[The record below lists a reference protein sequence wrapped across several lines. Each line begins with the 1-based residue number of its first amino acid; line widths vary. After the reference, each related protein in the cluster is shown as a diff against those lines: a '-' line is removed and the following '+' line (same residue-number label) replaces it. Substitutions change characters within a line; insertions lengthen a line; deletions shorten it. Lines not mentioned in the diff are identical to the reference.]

1 MLFNS
6 LRFLIFFPIV
16 TLLYFIIPKRVRYL
30 WLLAASYYFYMC
42 WNPKYA
48 LLLLFSTA
56 VTYASGLLLAGAKTV
71 RAKKGW
77 VAASF
82 AVNLAILFFFKYF
95 DFAVGNLNA
104 LLGVLGAQP
113 VTPHFDVVLPVG
125 ISFYIFQALSYTVDV
140 YRGDIAPVRNFFR
153 YALFVSFF
161 PQLVAGPIER
171 SDNLLPQLENPQPFS
186 YARMRS
192 GLVRMGWGLFQKMV
206 VADRMAILADRV
218 FGNVAEY
225 AGFEIV
231 LAVLF
236 FSVQIYCDFAGY
248 SNVAIGAAEVLGIRL
263 MDNFERPYFAKSIK
277 DVWRRWHISLSTW
290 FRDYLYIPLG
300 GNRKGCVRKY
310 LNLMITFLLSG
321 LWHGAS
327 WHYVVWGGLH
337 GAYQVVGDVTE
348 PVRRR
353 LRTRLHVEDKR
364 WYGVFRMLITFLLV
378 CLGWIF
384 FRAKTVSDAFLAL
397 RQMFSVFNPGIV
409 KNGLLYTLGLDKY
422 DFWAAIAAAAVLFIV
437 DALLQTRDLRAS
449 LEKKPFWLRWPVY
462 LLLIVVLLVFG
473 VYGPQYDAS
482 AFIYFQF

>member
-1 MLFNS
+1 M
-6 LRFLIFFPIV
+6 
-16 TLLYFIIPKRVRYL
+16 
-30 WLLAASYYFYMC
+30 
-42 WNPKYA
+42 
-48 LLLLFSTA
+48 
-56 VTYASGLLLAGAKTV
+56 
-71 RAKKGW
+71 
-77 VAASF
+77 
-82 AVNLAILFFFKYF
+82 
-95 DFAVGNLNA
+95 
-104 LLGVLGAQP
+104 
-113 VTPHFDVVLPVG
+113 
-125 ISFYIFQALSYTVDV
+125 
-140 YRGDIAPVRNFFR
+140 
-153 YALFVSFF
+153 
-161 PQLVAGPIER
+161 
-171 SDNLLPQLENPQPFS
+171 
-186 YARMRS
+186 
-192 GLVRMGWGLFQKMV
+192 
-206 VADRMAILADRV
+206 
-218 FGNVAEY
+218 
-225 AGFEIV
+225 
-231 LAVLF
+231 
-236 FSVQIYCDFAGY
+236 
-248 SNVAIGAAEVLGIRL
+248 
-263 MDNFERPYFAKSIK
+263 
-277 DVWRRWHISLSTW
+277 
-290 FRDYLYIPLG
+290 
-300 GNRKGCVRKY
+300 RKY

-353 LRTRLHVEDKR
+353 LCRRLHVEDKR

-422 DFWAAIAAAAVLFIV
+422 DFWAAVAAAAVLFIV